1 MSPTPAER
9 ELPEAFLRHNGADRA
24 WLDAL
29 PALLKDLGRRWSLTI
44 GPPFPGIEL
53 NYVAPAE
60 RTGGVPCVLKVSR
73 YVGETGNEIAA
84 LRLWDGEGAARLL
97 EADPDAGAL
106 LLERLRPGTM
116 LSEVAAEDDRA
127 ATAIAAGVLGRLW
140 RPLPASQPAR
150 RSPPGFA
157 SQAPPPFPLPA
168 GPGLRSLASWCA
180 AYDRNREALLRGER
194 GFPASLF
201 QRADAMR
208 RDLLDSAP
216 APVSLHGDM
225 HHFNVLRAGREP
237 WLAIDPKGL
246 AGDPCF
252 DVCQFLRN
260 PEPVPLSVNRAR
272 LDIFCAELGLERSR
286 TRDWCFVHAM
296 LDACWEFED
305 GESWA
310 ETVAYA
316 EETLRF

>member
-1 MSPTPAER
+1 MAGPGDRHGAHPPSQM
-9 ELPEAFLRHNGADRA
+9 PEGFLRHNGVDRG

-29 PALLKDLGRRWSLTI
+29 PGLLDELARHWSLTI

-60 RTGGVPCVLKVSR
+60 RAGGAPCVLKVSR
-73 YVGETGNEIAA
+73 YVGETANEIAA

-97 EADPDAGAL
+97 EADPAVGAL
-106 LLERLRPGTM
+106 LLERLLPGTM

-127 ATAIAAGVLGRLW
+127 ATGIAAGVLRRLW
-140 RPLPASQPAR
+140 RPLP
-150 RSPPGFA
+150 G
-157 SQAPPPFPLPA
+157 
-168 GPGLRSLASWCA
+168 GHGLRSLDSWCA
-180 AYDRNREALLRGER
+180 AYDRNRVVLRRGER
-194 GFPASLF
+194 GFPAGLF
-201 QRADAMR
+201 RRADDLR
-208 RDLLDSAP
+208 RDLLGSTP
-216 APVSLHGDM
+216 GPVALHGDM

-272 LDIFCAELGLERSR
+272 LDVFCAELGLERAR
-286 TRDWCFVHAM
+286 TRDWCFVHAV

-305 GESWA
+305 GESWE

>member
-1 MSPTPAER
+1 VKPAPVER
-9 ELPEAFLRHNGADRA
+9 ELPEAFRRRNGVDGA
-24 WLDAL
+24 WLGAL
-29 PALLKDLGRRWSLTI
+29 PGLLDDLARRWSLTV
-44 GPPFPGIEL
+44 GPPFPGIEY

-60 RTGGVPCVLKVSR
+60 RAGGVPCVLKVSR
-73 YVGETGNEIAA
+73 YVGETANEIAA
-84 LRLWDGEGAARLL
+84 LRLWDGDGAARLL

-116 LSEVAAEDDRA
+116 LAEVAAGDDRA
-127 ATAIAAGVLGRLW
+127 ATVIAAGVLGRLW
-140 RPLPASQPAR
+140 RPLPAGPAD
-150 RSPPGFA
+150 S
-157 SQAPPPFPLPA
+157 A
-168 GPGLRSLASWCA
+168 GPGLRPLESWCA
-180 AYDRNREALLRGER
+180 AYDRNREALRRGDG
-194 GFPASLF
+194 GFPAGLF

-208 RDLLDSAP
+208 RDLLAST
-216 APVSLHGDM
+216 PVPVALHGDM

-260 PEPVPLSVNRAR
+260 PEPVPLSVNRER
-272 LDIFCAELGLERSR
+272 LDVFCAELGLDRAR
-286 TRDWCFVHAM
+286 TRDWCFVHAV
-296 LDACWEFED
+296 LDACWAFED
-305 GESWA
+305 GEPWQ